1 MNKKK
6 DFSPTVYKFKD
17 AVMEQV
23 ENTDLFKSY
32 IKTTEFK
39 QLFNDTL
46 WAEGPCYI
54 PHKDMLVW
62 SDIPNNRMMKLV
74 KGQVS
79 EFRNPSN
86 FCNGNTID
94 NDENLISCS
103 HGGRC
108 IYKTDDELNVSVV
121 VDQFDGKKFNSPN
134 DVCVKS
140 DNTIWFT
147 DPPYGILSDYE
158 GYPGEQEYEGCYVF
172 CFNTKK
178 NILKVI
184 TTNLDRP
191 NGIAFS
197 HDEKK
202 LYIADTGENIKC
214 MYVFDV
220 EGDLISNQKL
230 VYDFKPFFSDGFR
243 CDKDGNIWTS
253 AGKAIKCFNPQNELI
268 GQLILPELVSNLE
281 FGGKEGNIL
290 YVTATS
296 SLYAMELNQIGAKFP
311 I

>member
-74 KGQVS
+74 NGQVS

-158 GYPGEQEYEGCYVF
+158 GYTGEQEYEGCYVF

-191 NGIAFS
+191 NGITFS

-214 MYVFDV
+214 LYIFDV